1 MSTEKHSMSIYSIL
15 GSSRPYIP
23 LTKCP
28 NDKLSQKD
36 IIPIGKWITV
46 QCLHQAGHIA
56 LVAQYNT
63 TL

>member
-46 QCLHQAGHIA
+46 HCGLWSD
-56 LVAQYNT
+56 L
-63 TL
+63 